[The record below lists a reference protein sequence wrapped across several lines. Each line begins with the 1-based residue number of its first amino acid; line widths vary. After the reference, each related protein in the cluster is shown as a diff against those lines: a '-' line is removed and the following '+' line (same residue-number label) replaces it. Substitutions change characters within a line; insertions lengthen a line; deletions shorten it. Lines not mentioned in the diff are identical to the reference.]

1 MRYAARKPTVIASW
15 YKDTNAPLFSAIAI
29 SEMYIGQTMDTMPIP
44 KPPIIL
50 YITKSVNPTHSAQP
64 IAEML
69 NRTEAM
75 NIVFFLP
82 RLSLST
88 PAIITPSMEPMRA
101 QPTYQPCCITV
112 RPNWVVTEV
121 VVPEITAVS

>member
-1 MRYAARKPTVIASW
+1 MRQGNLQLLQVGIR
-15 YKDTNAPLFSAIAI
+15 DTNAPLFCAIAI

-75 NIVFFLP
+75 NIVFFCQDC
-82 RLSLST
+82 R
-88 PAIITPSMEPMRA
+88 
-101 QPTYQPCCITV
+101 
-112 RPNWVVTEV
+112 
-121 VVPEITAVS
+121 